1 MTKVTYLIMQKS
13 YLKKALSKNIKTF
26 LKTNHKYKSYLS
38 TKVTPYKD
46 FDLYFYLFKYQL

>member
-38 TKVTPYKD
+38 TEVTPYKD